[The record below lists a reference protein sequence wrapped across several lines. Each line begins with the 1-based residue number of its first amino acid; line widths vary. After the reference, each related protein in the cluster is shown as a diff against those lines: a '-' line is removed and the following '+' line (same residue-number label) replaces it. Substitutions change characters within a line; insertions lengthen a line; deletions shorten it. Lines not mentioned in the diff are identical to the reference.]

1 MEETLVKAYIKKK
14 ESFFIIHLESDIL
27 TVHLM
32 TRRGIRTI
40 IKKNA
45 QLFLLMNE
53 PLFSMFSFA

>member
-14 ESFFIIHLESDIL
+14 EESCFIIHLESDIL

-40 IKKNA
+40 IKKKCPII
-45 QLFLLMNE
+45 FVNE
-53 PLFSMFSFA
+53 

>member
-1 MEETLVKAYIKKK
+1 
-14 ESFFIIHLESDIL
+14 
-27 TVHLM
+27 M

-53 PLFSMFSFA
+53 QLFSMFSFAETLQIINVYEMYSQKK